1 MMVHGPCSQ
10 IDPHLKCMIKGTC
23 KYNYPRP
30 YCDSTIIVG
39 DAYPN
44 YQYCSPEHGGI
55 YSTKRV
61 N

>member
-1 MMVHGPCSQ
+1 MMVHAPCGT
-10 IDPHLKCMIKGTC
+10 INPCLKCMINGAC

-30 YCDSTIIVG
+30 YCDSTIIV
-39 DAYPN
+39 DYAYPN
-44 YQYCSPEHGGI
+44 YRHCPPEHGGV